1 MQRPYNRWT
10 DREWERVE
18 VIRRIASE
26 RGIDL
31 ADILEKKEGKRNAQ
45 QQN

>member
-1 MQRPYNRWT
+1 MPRPKNRWT

-18 VIRRIASE
+18 VIRRIARE

-31 ADILEKKEGKRNAQ
+31 ADILRKKEGICDAQ
-45 QQN
+45 